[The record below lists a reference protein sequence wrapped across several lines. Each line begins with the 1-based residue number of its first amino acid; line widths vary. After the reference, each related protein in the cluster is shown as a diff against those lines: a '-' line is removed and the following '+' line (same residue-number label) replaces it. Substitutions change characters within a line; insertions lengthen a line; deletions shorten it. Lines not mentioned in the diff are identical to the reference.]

1 MNMIYDVGV
10 LKKLREKQGLT
21 QKELAER
28 CGMKQFE
35 YSRLE
40 NSIDMSVTKFIKIAK
55 ALGVNFLIL

>member
-1 MNMIYDVGV
+1 MIYDVGV
-10 LKKLREKQGLT
+10 LKKLRKQQGLT
-21 QKELAER
+21 QKELSER